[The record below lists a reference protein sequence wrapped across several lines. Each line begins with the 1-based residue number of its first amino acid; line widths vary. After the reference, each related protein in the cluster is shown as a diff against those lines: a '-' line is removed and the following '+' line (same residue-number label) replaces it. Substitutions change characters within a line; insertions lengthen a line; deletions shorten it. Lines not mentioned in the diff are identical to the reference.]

1 MTAGRAPKEHEN
13 ALLLSLRR
21 RCAPVS
27 TPPGGNRAGRG
38 PRAYGSAEGNC
49 SGLTRHLALSAS
61 SHPNTPKSG
70 VLGTPR
76 PRLGHVP
83 GYYQPRL
90 TALRLRARR
99 VFGSSA
105 LCSHFRKRNWR
116 LDGVFSLRARASSQ
130 RPMAHCHLPIADFDT
145 LRAGKE
151 WRQLEG
157 KG

>member
-13 ALLLSLRR
+13 AFLLSLRW

-61 SHPNTPKSG
+61 NPYPNTPKSG
-70 VLGTPR
+70 VLETPR

-90 TALRLRARR
+90 TALRLSARR
-99 VFGSSA
+99 VFGSSGP
-105 LCSHFRKRNWR
+105 LFSFSKEELETRRR
-116 LDGVFSLRARASSQ
+116 VFA
-130 RPMAHCHLPIADFDT
+130 
-145 LRAGKE
+145 
-151 WRQLEG
+151 EG
-157 KG
+157 KSQQPKANGSLPFANC